1 MTFFLAPVG
10 GGFEALHPRIES
22 LEISHTT
29 ESSVLLKVN
38 VNFTNPTAYSAK
50 IPLTD
55 LSVLSNGTAVGHVTG
70 RDLVVKPGVNTGVSL
85 DVSWNP
91 LESGGKEGVIAG
103 QDLVSAYVSG
113 LLNPRSL
120 AYANLTSLRNEPC
133 RNLQNQQEHNP
144 RATEAW

>member
-1 MTFFLAPVG
+1 MIIYPIFKLTLLLAPVG
-10 GGFEALHPRIES
+10 GGFEELHPRIES
-22 LEISHTT
+22 VEISHTT
-29 ESSVLLKVN
+29 KSSVLINVN

-70 RDLVVKPGVNTGVSL
+70 RDLVVKPGVNTGISL

-91 LESGGKEGVIAG
+91 LDSSGKDGVIAG

-113 LLNPRSL
+113 LFIPSSPAYSSL
-120 AYANLTSLRNEPC
+120 TLA
-133 RNLQNQQEHNP
+133 
-144 RATEAW
+144 